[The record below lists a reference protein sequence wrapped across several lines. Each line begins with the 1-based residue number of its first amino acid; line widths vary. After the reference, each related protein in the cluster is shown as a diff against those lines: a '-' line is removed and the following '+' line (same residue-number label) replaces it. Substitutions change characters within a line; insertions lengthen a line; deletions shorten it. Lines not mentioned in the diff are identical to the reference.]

1 MHVCIHLPAI
11 SSQYRA
17 RVLELEGRVSEL
29 QCDNLRMEQRLL
41 DMEYSSFSATRRIEG
56 GGGSLGGGGGMTL
69 IDDVL
74 RDYSRRTQLVVDDH
88 QRSSDVDDVH
98 AKRKSIVDVENVWS
112 EKVWY
117 GMHVLQCCLVC
128 MYSSHTIMSMT
139 IPCCCCY
146 CVYYTSDP
154 GASPPAYSYQVPY
167 VCMYVSM
174 HYCDHAR

>member
-56 GGGSLGGGGGMTL
+56 GGSLGGGGGGGGMTL

-74 RDYSRRTQLVVDDH
+74 RDYSRRTQLVGDDDR
-88 QRSSDVDDVH
+88 RSSDVDDVH
-98 AKRKSIVDVENVWS
+98 AKRKSIVDVENAWS
-112 EKVWY
+112 DKVWY
-117 GMHVLQCCLVC
+117 GMHMHIQRCCLVC
-128 MYSSHTIMSMT
+128 MYSSHTIMSIT
-139 IPCCCCY
+139 IL
-146 CVYYTSDP
+146 
-154 GASPPAYSYQVPY
+154 
-167 VCMYVSM
+167 
-174 HYCDHAR
+174 